1 MTFAFIESETN
12 NISIMLLG
20 FIYFI
25 GDVMKYPFTLTCIA
39 ALLSGLSSAAIA
51 ADVPAGTV
59 LAKQQDLVR
68 HIKDEPASLDPAKA
82 VGLPEIQVIRDLFE
96 GLVNQD
102 ANGNIIPG
110 VATRWQTND
119 QKIWTF
125 TLRNDAKWSDGTPVT
140 AQDFVYSWQRLV
152 DPATTSPFAWFAA
165 LAGIAN
171 AQNIID
177 GKAKPD
183 SLGVTAVDAHTLRVQ
198 LDKPLPWFVNLT
210 ANFSLYPVNKTN
222 VESDKNWTRPGKL
235 VGNGA
240 YVLADRVVNEKL
252 VATPNK
258 HYWNNAKTVIQ
269 KVTFV
274 PINQESAATKRYLA
288 GDIDITESFPKNQ
301 YQKLLKELPGQVY
314 TPAQLGTYYYAFNT
328 QKGPTAD
335 ARVRLA
341 LSMTIDR
348 RIIAEKVL
356 GTGEKPAWRLTP
368 DVTAGFT
375 PQPSAMEQ
383 SSQAELNAQAK
394 MLLQAA
400 GYGPNRP
407 LKLTLLYN
415 TSENHQKI
423 AIAVAS
429 MWKKNLGVDVK
440 LQNQEWK
447 TYIDSRNT
455 GNFDVIRASWVGDYN
470 EPSTFLSLLTSTNTG
485 NIARFNE
492 PAYDKVIRQA
502 AMENTATARNAD
514 YNEAEKIL
522 AEKAP
527 IAPIYQYT
535 NGRLIKPWLKGYP
548 ITNPEDVAY
557 THTMYLIKH

>member
-1 MTFAFIESETN
+1 
-12 NISIMLLG
+12 
-20 FIYFI
+20 
-25 GDVMKYPFTLTCIA
+25 MKHSLSLICC
-39 ALLSGLSSAAIA
+39 ALSLAGLSSVATA
-51 ADVPAGTV
+51 ADVPAGAV
-59 LAKQQDLVR
+59 LADRQELVR
-68 HIKDEPASLDPAKA
+68 HIKDEPATLDPAKA

-96 GLVNQD
+96 GLVNQ
-102 ANGNIIPG
+102 NEKGEIIPG

-119 QKIWTF
+119 NKIWTF

-140 AQDFVYSWQRLV
+140 AGDFVYSWRRLV
-152 DPATTSPFAWFAA
+152 DPKNTSEFAWFAA
-165 LAGIAN
+165 LAGINN
-171 AQNIID
+171 AQAIID
-177 GKAKPD
+177 GKSAPD
-183 SLGVTAVDAHTLRVQ
+183 TLGVSAVNDHTLRIQ
-198 LDKPLPWFVNLT
+198 LDKPLPWFPSLT
-210 ANFSLYPVNKTN
+210 ASFALYPVQKNN
-222 VESDKNWTRPGKL
+222 VESDKNWTQPGHL
-235 VGNGA
+235 IGNGA
-240 YVLADRVVNEKL
+240 FVLKDRVVNEKL
-252 VATPNK
+252 VVEPNT
-258 HYWNNAKTVIQ
+258 HYWDNGKTVLK

-274 PINQESAATKRYLA
+274 PINQESTATKRYLA

-301 YQKLLKELPGQVY
+301 YQKLLKDIPGQVY
-314 TPAQLGTYYYAFNT
+314 TPPQLGTYYYAFNT
-328 QKGPTAD
+328 RKGPTAD

-348 RIIAEKVL
+348 RIMAEKVL
-356 GTGEKPAWRLTP
+356 GTGEKPAWRFTP

-375 PQPSAMEQ
+375 PEESAMEHT
-383 SSQAELNAQAK
+383 SQQELNAQAK
-394 MLLQAA
+394 TLLQAA
-400 GYGPNRP
+400 GYGPSRP

-470 EPSTFLSLLTSTNTG
+470 EPSTFLSLLTSTHSG
-485 NIARFNE
+485 NISRFND
-492 PAYDKVIRQA
+492 PAYDKVVNQA
-502 AMENTATARNAD
+502 TLENTTAARNAD
-514 YNEAEKIL
+514 YNQAEKII

-548 ITNPEDVAY
+548 INNPEDVAY
-557 THTMYLIKH
+557 SRTMYLLKHK

>member
-1 MTFAFIESETN
+1 
-12 NISIMLLG
+12 
-20 FIYFI
+20 
-25 GDVMKYPFTLTCIA
+25 MKHSLSLICC
-39 ALLSGLSSAAIA
+39 ALSLSGLSSVAQA
-51 ADVPAGTV
+51 ADVPAGAV
-59 LAKQQDLVR
+59 LADRQELIR
-68 HIKDEPASLDPAKA
+68 HIKDEPATLDPAKA

-96 GLVNQD
+96 GLVNQ
-102 ANGNIIPG
+102 NEKGEIIPG

-119 QKIWTF
+119 NKIWTF

-140 AQDFVYSWQRLV
+140 AGDFVYSWRRLV
-152 DPATTSPFAWFAA
+152 DPKNTSEFAWFAA
-165 LAGIAN
+165 LAGINN
-171 AQNIID
+171 AQSIID
-177 GKAKPD
+177 GKAAPD
-183 SLGVTAVDAHTLRVQ
+183 TLGVSAVNAHTLRIQ
-198 LDKPLPWFVNLT
+198 LDKPLPWFPSLT
-210 ANFSLYPVNKTN
+210 ASFALYPVQKNN
-222 VESDKNWTRPGKL
+222 VESDKNWTQPGHL

-240 YVLADRVVNEKL
+240 FVLKERVVNEKL
-252 VATPNK
+252 VVEPNPS
-258 HYWNNAKTVIQ
+258 YWDNGKSVLK

-274 PINQESAATKRYLA
+274 PINQESNATKRYLA

-301 YQKLLKELPGQVY
+301 YQKLLKDIPGQVY
-314 TPAQLGTYYYAFNT
+314 TPPQLGTYYYAFNT

-348 RIIAEKVL
+348 RIMAEKVL
-356 GTGEKPAWRLTP
+356 GTGEKPAWRFTP
-368 DVTAGFT
+368 DVTAGFM
-375 PQPSAMEQ
+375 PEEGAMEHT
-383 SSQAELNAQAK
+383 SQQELNAQAK
-394 MLLQAA
+394 TLLQAA
-400 GYGPNRP
+400 GYGPSRP

-423 AIAVAS
+423 AIAVTS

-470 EPSTFLSLLTSTNTG
+470 EPSTFLSLLTSTHSG
-485 NIARFNE
+485 NISRFND
-492 PAYDKVIRQA
+492 PAYDKVVNQA
-502 AMENTATARNAD
+502 TLENTAAGRNAD
-514 YNEAEKIL
+514 YNQAEKII

-548 ITNPEDVAY
+548 INNPEDVAY
-557 THTMYLIKH
+557 SRTMYLIKH

>member
-125 TLRNDAKWSDGTPVT
+125 TLRNDAKWSDDTPVT

-258 HYWNNAKTVIQ
+258 HYWDNAKTVIQ

-394 MLLQAA
+394 TLLQAA